1 MHHWKCSIAYLS
13 LTDWHCRKLHVHN
26 SKCWCSGR
34 HIHAAKTALAV
45 VTIHARLSHKLLF
58 ALQLAS
64 FMSELESSGL
74 LERDSAQNSD
84 QDTLPHG
91 TNTVQAD
98 SGISTSSKPQTAS
111 EAQPSLAAAIADAVN
126 DDTAEVPKQQDL
138 SSLPEQEAASLANAD
153 ASPSEPAEQRVL
165 GDLEGA
171 PTWREVLL
179 PSMLSKFQDSSRIL
193 IMLVL
198 MLCLCPVGL
207 HSKA

>member
-1 MHHWKCSIAYLS
+1 
-13 LTDWHCRKLHVHN
+13 
-26 SKCWCSGR
+26 
-34 HIHAAKTALAV
+34 
-45 VTIHARLSHKLLF
+45 
-58 ALQLAS
+58 
-64 FMSELESSGL
+64 MSELESSGL

-91 TNTVQAD
+91 TNTAQAD
-98 SGISTSSKPQTAS
+98 SSISTSPKPQTAS
-111 EAQPSLAAAIADAVN
+111 EAQPSLAAAIVDAVN

-179 PSMLSKFQDSSRIL
+179 PSILLKSQDSNRML

-198 MLCLCPVGL
+198 VLCLCRAGT

>member
-1 MHHWKCSIAYLS
+1 
-13 LTDWHCRKLHVHN
+13 
-26 SKCWCSGR
+26 
-34 HIHAAKTALAV
+34 
-45 VTIHARLSHKLLF
+45 
-58 ALQLAS
+58 
-64 FMSELESSGL
+64 MSELESSGL

-91 TNTVQAD
+91 TNTAQAD
-98 SGISTSSKPQTAS
+98 SSISTSPKPQTAS
-111 EAQPSLAAAIADAVN
+111 EAQSSLAAAIVDAVN

-179 PSMLSKFQDSSRIL
+179 PSILLSKSQDSNRML

-198 MLCLCPVGL
+198 VLCLRRAGT